1 MASAQ
6 PAFNHNP
13 FPSYVRYPVLA
24 LTYVLIK
31 PLLLLVDKA
40 GYSDRL
46 WATISRKMRQELTAG
61 HDFGDY
67 RPTKH
72 DVVVCAYPKCGQN
85 WTLQITYQIAM
96 RGNGEFKHIHDM
108 IPWPDWAKQDIVVPL
123 SDDTARKAAPTGL
136 RVIKTHLE
144 WERVPYTEEAR
155 YICIVRDPKDS
166 FVSNYHFIRDVML
179 GPLMPSVPVWLRL
192 FFSDA
197 APFIWSKHLHG
208 YWKNRHL
215 PNLLI
220 LTFEEMKQDLPKA
233 VQHITKFMGVELTQD
248 EFDQVCEKSSFTYMK
263 GIDDKFKPPALTPWS
278 SPNRQMIRRGVS
290 GGSSELLSQE
300 QQRFI
305 DTHSKADL
313 ERIGSD
319 FPYDNVWGDQAG
331 ADESTTATE
340 SRRAV

>member
-1 MASAQ
+1 MASLQ
-6 PAFNHNP
+6 QSFDHNP
-13 FPSYVRYPVLA
+13 FPAYIRYPVLA

-31 PLLLLVDKA
+31 PLLWLVDKA
-40 GYSDRL
+40 GYSDQL
-46 WATISRKMRQELTAG
+46 WTAAGHKMRKELVEG

-96 RGNGEFKHIHDM
+96 RGNGEFRHIHDM

-197 APFIWSKHLHG
+197 APFIWFEHLHG
-208 YWKNRHL
+208 FWKNRHL

-233 VQHITKFMGVELTQD
+233 VQRIAEFMGVELTQD
-248 EFDQVCEKSSFTYMK
+248 EFDLVCEKSSFTYMK
-263 GIDDKFKPPALTPWS
+263 GIDDKFKPPALSPWS

-290 GGSSELLSQE
+290 GGSSELLSSE

-319 FPYDNVWGDQAG
+319 FPYDEVWGDQAG
-331 ADESTTATE
+331 AGKSSTATE
-340 SRRAV
+340 SPPTA